1 MRIQIKVRD
10 TISSLEVSADCSL
23 RDVYEMAGVSQDM
36 SVRVN
41 GISVA
46 TEDLDKPLKELG
58 VQEDDRIEFSS
69 PKTIHFKHWSANSN
83 PTSLLHLK
91 KSYSNQSQIQM
102 SNFSQASYSISS
114 LFYFIYNKLDLRKTS
129 NERFSFLSSQRNSTF
144 VWKSRE
150 RTRKLFYN

>member
-69 PKTIHFKHWSANSN
+69 PKRQYISSIGVRTPIQLASSISKN
-83 PTSLLHLK
+83 PTPTKAKYRCPIFLKLL
-91 KSYSNQSQIQM
+91 IP
-102 SNFSQASYSISS
+102 
-114 LFYFIYNKLDLRKTS
+114 
-129 NERFSFLSSQRNSTF
+129 FLLCST
-144 VWKSRE
+144 
-150 RTRKLFYN
+150 LYIIN